1 MLIIFNFVP
10 ILKDLNFSVNM
21 SIPKLMRTRKRKKR
35 KKIRMRNL
43 QKIPMPLGSL
53 MGKSVRGFMREYITL
68 SLVRYIW
75 PLMVDIVH
83 LLI

>member
-1 MLIIFNFVP
+1 MLITFNFVP

-21 SIPKLMRTRKRKKR
+21 SIPKLMRTRKR